1 MMHGT
6 GPYTTTTDTRFGEMS
21 YVATDFY
28 IGKSLELYGEYSWGE
43 IELLSKI
50 IKPGWTIV
58 NGGANIGALSV
69 PLAELVPEGR
79 VYAFEPQ
86 PEIFDI
92 LKTNAARH
100 SNIHAYDCALW
111 SSSGT
116 TRMRYLNELNH
127 QNIGGLIINDAGGT
141 YDAPMVSLDEWLQV
155 QGERIDLIFLDI
167 EGCEVAALKGA
178 RATIERC
185 RPVLYVEDHPGYD
198 TGIGAFVRSLDYLV
212 YAHQPLL
219 FSPDNWKKHEANFF
233 GNVASFNSLCIPKER
248 LEEFRGVLD
257 DQPRFTQD
265 LGRAKLRLV
274 VPKSPAQGRTGW
286 AGIVRCGGVGDN
298 LIAASPCKALKAMG
312 YKVEMISQR
321 PQSAVFENNPYIDK
335 LSVYD
340 AKDWSGDL
348 MEWQA
353 YFYRRSKEYDRF
365 ANLSHSVEAKH
376 GLIPIQTWYW
386 WPEEY
391 RREMCGG
398 SYLETAHDIL
408 RVPHDFGPLFFPTD
422 EEKEQARVTRSMLTG
437 KKIVAWTLGGT
448 RIDKVYPYASLL
460 IARLIKE
467 LGVQVVMLGAPP
479 PHRDYE
485 VAKTIRDHVKVQ
497 NGTLDG
503 LTHASSLS
511 MEDES
516 WPIRRILTFAAE
528 CDLVIGPDTGPS
540 WGVAFEPVPKIIMVS
555 HASDENITKHWLN
568 TTTLHADQG
577 RVKCWPCHR
586 LHDTFAYCNPI
597 NINGNEFASCISD
610 IGVEVV
616 VSEAARLLNR

>member
-1 MMHGT
+1 MHGT
-6 GPYTTTTDTRFGEMS
+6 GTYVTTTDTRFGEMS
-21 YVATDFY
+21 YAATDFY
-28 IGKSLELYGEYSWGE
+28 VGKSLELYGEYSWDE
-43 IELLSKI
+43 IELMRKI

-58 NGGANIGALSV
+58 NGGANIGALAV
-69 PLAELVPEGR
+69 PLAKLCDSNVK

-86 PEIFDI
+86 PEVFEI
-92 LKTNAARH
+92 LKLNADRCE
-100 SNIHAYDCALW
+100 NILASDCALW
-111 SSSGT
+111 SSGGT
-116 TRMRYLNELNH
+116 TRMRYLSELTH
-127 QNIGGLIINDAGGT
+127 QNIGGLIINDSGGSC
-141 YDAPMVSLDEWLQV
+141 DVPMVTLDDWLQ
-155 QGERIDLIFLDI
+155 GEDVDLIFLDI
-167 EGCEVAALKGA
+167 EGCEVPALKGA
-178 RATIERC
+178 QETVKRC
-185 RPVLYVEDHPGYD
+185 RPLLYVEDHPGYN
-198 TGIGAFVRSLDYLV
+198 TGLSEYIRSLDYLI
-212 YAHQPLL
+212 YTHRPML
-219 FSPDNWKKHEANFF
+219 FSSSNWKKREENFF
-233 GNVASFNSLCIPKER
+233 GNIVSFNNLCIPKER
-248 LEEFRGVLD
+248 LKEFREVLD

-265 LGRAKLRLV
+265 RNATKVRLI
-274 VPKSPAQGRTGW
+274 VPKSPREGTMGW

-298 LIAASPCKALKAMG
+298 LIAASPCKALKEMG
-312 YKVEMISQR
+312 YKVEMFSQS
-321 PQSAVFENNPYIDK
+321 PQHVVFENNPYIDK

-340 AKDWSGDL
+340 PKDWSGDL
-348 MEWQA
+348 MEWQS
-353 YFYRRSKEYDRF
+353 YFHRISKTYNRF

-398 SYLETAHDIL
+398 SYLETAHDVL
-408 RVPHDFGPLFFPTD
+408 RVPHTFGPLFFPTD

-437 KKIVAWTLGGT
+437 KKIIAWTLGGT
-448 RIDKVYPYASLL
+448 RVDKVYPYASLL

-467 LGVQVVMLGAPP
+467 LEVQVVMLGAPP

-485 VAKTIRDHVKVQ
+485 VAKTIRDHVRVQ
-497 NGTLDG
+497 NGTLEG

-511 MEDES
+511 LDDES

-540 WGVAFEPVPKIIMVS
+540 WGVAFEPVPKIILIS
-555 HASDENITKHWLN
+555 HASLDNITKHWVN

-597 NINGNEFASCISD
+597 NINGHEFASCISD

-616 VSEAARLLNR
+616 VREAARLLNR